1 MLLIR
6 CHGRCI
12 DGKYRRGRQGL
23 KNESLYRATEPASG
37 HPPISSLRPRAHVR
51 VFACRRAAVDPEA
64 ARGLRTGCDAPLQS
78 VRPGRSACLNLH
90 VRLPALSQP
99 GLPRLLRRPQK
110 EGEAPVRNPI
120 TGISGCTRR
129 ERPRRRRASEQRDEL
144 AAFHSITSSARANS
158 EGGISRPKI
167 RRGSI
172 AIPGGDPS
180 SPRLVVPASE
190 LFLLKRL
197 ARLLRGRIEVKDL
210 VVGAGSDPG
219 SGRHVAVA
227 AEGDAAV
234 VETDRQAI
242 AARQFVDRDT
252 AAVAIDHAVCGLFP
266 KAIAAGRQRALVAA
280 AL

>member
-1 MLLIR
+1 GGGGSGCLILPV
-6 CHGRCI
+6 G
-12 DGKYRRGRQGL
+12 
-23 KNESLYRATEPASG
+23 
-37 HPPISSLRPRAHVR
+37 
-51 VFACRRAAVDPEA
+51 
-64 ARGLRTGCDAPLQS
+64 
-78 VRPGRSACLNLH
+78 
-90 VRLPALSQP
+90 LPALSQP

-110 EGEAPVRNPI
+110 EGEAPLRNPI

-129 ERPRRRRASEQRDEL
+129 ERPRRCRAAEQRDEL
-144 AAFHSITSSARANS
+144 AASVHSITSSARANS

-242 AARQFVDRDT
+242 AARQ
-252 AAVAIDHAVCGLFP
+252 
-266 KAIAAGRQRALVAA
+266 
-280 AL
+280 